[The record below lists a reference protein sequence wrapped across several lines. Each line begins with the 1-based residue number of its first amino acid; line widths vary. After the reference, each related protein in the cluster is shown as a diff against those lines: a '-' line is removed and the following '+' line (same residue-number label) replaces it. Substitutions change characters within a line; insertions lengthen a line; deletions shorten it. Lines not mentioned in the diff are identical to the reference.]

1 MKHLL
6 GVVSGCTIGRAD
18 VLNDIMNRVAER
30 CEFHVV
36 SRAFHQFDPQGATG
50 VLVLAESHF
59 SAHTYPEDKKVY
71 VDVFCCSV
79 DFDPTFCARVLE
91 QEFGGSLEFMTVARA

>member
-6 GVVSGCTIGRAD
+6 GVVSGCVIERAD
-18 VLNDIMNRVAER
+18 VLNEIMNRVAER
-30 CEFHVV
+30 CEFNVV

-59 SAHTYPEDKKVY
+59 SAHTYPEDGKVY
-71 VDVFCCSV
+71 VDVFCCSPN
-79 DFDPTFCARVLE
+79 FDPKLCARVLE
-91 QEFGGSLEFMTVARA
+91 QEFRGSLEFMTVSRA